1 MHRTGDVADAVNS
14 FIHRGIGVE
23 VHTEFDTFRFAP
35 LYDTQASFVAGE
47 VFRTVEGHVLQ
58 EVCQSALLWL
68 FEDRT
73 YFLCDMKF
81 NTVFGFFVV
90 TDVIGQSVV
99 QLAHAYLCV
108 HGDGWH
114 LLGEKDS
121 HVTADDDC
129 GQDGFLE

>member
-1 MHRTGDVADAVNS
+1 
-14 FIHRGIGVE
+14 
-23 VHTEFDTFRFAP
+23 
-35 LYDTQASFVAGE
+35 
-47 VFRTVEGHVLQ
+47 
-58 EVCQSALLWL
+58 
-68 FEDRT
+68 
-73 YFLCDMKF
+73 MKF